1 MLAKGPFVLGDMW
14 SLLVRFSNYNLC
26 LVGDVYKAYYAM
38 KTGQLKKHIRRIVW
52 WWGDRKHDWKTFAFL
67 AVSF

>member
-1 MLAKGPFVLGDMW
+1 M
-14 SLLVRFSNYNLC
+14 VRFRTYDLG
-26 LVGDVYKAYYAM
+26 LVGNVSKAYYAM

-52 WWGDRKHDWKTFAFL
+52 WWGDREHDWKTFAFV